1 MSSTFG
7 NNIKISIFGQSHSE
21 AIGVVIDGLPANH
34 KIDLAEIGAFMARRA
49 PGQNSVSTPR
59 KEADIPRIVSGLV
72 DGVTCGAPLCA
83 IIENTNTRSGD
94 YEKLKDVPRP
104 AHADFAARIKHSGA
118 NDVRGGGHFSARL
131 TAPLCFAGA
140 VCLQLLKEK
149 NIFIGA
155 HICSIANVKDR
166 LFDSVNVSAED
177 LAQLASRERPLL
189 TPELWPEMEKAVTDA
204 RADQDSVGGIIECAV
219 VGLPVGIGEPMF
231 DGIEN
236 RLSQAIFAVPAV
248 KGIEFG
254 NGFECAALRGSQN
267 NDAFYYDGDQIR
279 TRTNNHGGILGGLSS
294 GMPVVFRAAFKP
306 TPSIAKSQQS
316 VSFSQ
321 QQDTEL
327 VIQGRHDPCV
337 VLRAV
342 PCVEAAAA
350 IAVYDMVMDSNNGNL
365 FA

>member
-7 NNIKISIFGQSHSE
+7 NNIKVSIFGQSHSE

-59 KEADIPRIVSGLV
+59 KEPDIPRIVSGLV

-83 IIENTNTRSGD
+83 IIENTNVRSGD

-104 AHADFAARIKHSGA
+104 AHADFAARIKHGGA

-149 NIFIGA
+149 NIYIGA

-166 LFDSVNVSAED
+166 LFDSVNLSAAD
-177 LAQLASRERPLL
+177 LTRLAGRERPLL
-189 TPELWPEMEKAVTDA
+189 TPELWQEMEKAVTDA
-204 RADQDSVGGIIECAV
+204 RADQDSVGGIIECGI

-231 DGIEN
+231 GGMEN
-236 RLSQAIFAVPAV
+236 RISQAIFAVPAV

-267 NDAFYYDGDQIR
+267 NDAFYYDGDRIR
-279 TRTNNHGGILGGLSS
+279 TKTNNHGGILGGLSS
-294 GMPVVFRAAFKP
+294 GMPVIFRAAFKP
-306 TPSIAKSQQS
+306 TPSIAQSQQS

-321 QQDTEL
+321 KQDTEL

-342 PCVEAAAA
+342 PCIEAAAA
-350 IAVYDMVMDSNNGNL
+350 LAVYDMVLDSNNGNL